1 MDKPRILIVEDDLDL
16 SDMLGAY
23 FRVQNYDV
31 RTAAWGQDAI
41 KISREEDLSL
51 IMLDI
56 RLPDINGYEVCRQL
70 RQNRRT
76 QDLPIIFLTEKRDR
90 IDKLQGLELGVV
102 DYITKPFDIQ
112 ELRLRV
118 RNAIQRASQQNMIN
132 PVTELP
138 GSQILEERLAQIVYS
153 EEPWSLLLLSIV
165 GLGKLREVYGFV
177 AADEMLRAVTLMIR
191 SAIREYGNESDFV
204 AHFGPEE
211 LVIITTSDKV
221 GNIRTRV
228 ETRIRQSLMHFY
240 RPKDETSDSQID
252 YLELKTGVLS
262 QGSGMYGSVD
272 ELKDKL
278 SATIAPPDENGEK
291 TAQS

>member
-23 FRVQNYDV
+23 FRVQNYEV
-31 RTAAWGQDAI
+31 RTAAWGQEAI

-90 IDKLQGLELGVV
+90 VDKLQGLELGVV

-132 PVTELP
+132 PITELP
-138 GSQILEERLAQIVYS
+138 GSQILEERLGQIIYS
-153 EEPWSLLLLSIV
+153 DESWSLLLLSIV
-165 GLGKLREVYGFV
+165 GLGKLREAYGFV
-177 AADEMLRAVTLMIR
+177 AADEMMRAITLMIR
-191 SAIREYGNESDFV
+191 SAIREYGNEEDFV
-204 AHFGPEE
+204 GHFGPEE
-211 LVIITTSDKV
+211 LVIITTTDKV
-221 GNIRTRV
+221 SNIRNRI
-228 ETRIRQSLMHFY
+228 ETRIRQSLTHFY
-240 RPKDETSDSQID
+240 RPKDGDSHID
-252 YLELKTGVLS
+252 YLDLKTGVLNH
-262 QGSGMYGSVD
+262 GSGMYASVE
-272 ELKDKL
+272 ELKEKL
-278 SATIAPPDENGEK
+278 GATLAASNQNGEK
-291 TAQS
+291 TAQG

>member
-23 FRVQNYDV
+23 FRVQNYEV
-31 RTAAWGQDAI
+31 RTAAWGQEAI

-90 IDKLQGLELGVV
+90 VDKLQGLELGVV

-138 GSQILEERLAQIVYS
+138 GSQILEERLGQIIYS
-153 EEPWSLLLLSIV
+153 DEPWSLLLLSIV
-165 GLGKLREVYGFV
+165 GLGKLREAYGFV
-177 AADEMLRAVTLMIR
+177 AADEMMRAVTLMIR
-191 SAIREYGNESDFV
+191 SAIREYGNEGDFV

-211 LVIITTSDKV
+211 LVIITTSEKV

-240 RPKDETSDSQID
+240 RPKDEIGDSQID
-252 YLELKTGVLS
+252 YLDLRTGVLN
-262 QGSGMYGSVD
+262 QGSGKYGSVD
-272 ELKDKL
+272 DLKEKL